1 MNVLFYLVYNAI
13 LVFIIYKIINTIFD
27 SNLIYNKNIEI
38 MSYLIYYISSSFIY
52 LTIGIPKIML
62 LTNILFIFLLQFNYK
77 TNVKDKILLS
87 SSIYFV
93 MLIVDIINSFVLN
106 TVTKNYDEIYFG
118 FKYLNLYFIIFSI
131 ILLIVVINIL
141 KLFKNIKLKLCIPN
155 RFFLILLIVPFISI
169 YLIIMLLQ
177 ILIPYKKELFI
188 TIFIIFILNIA
199 VFLTYKYIIE
209 IMIETEEKNIL
220 ERKYINYI
228 EQFEII
234 KENFENLNILK
245 HDFKKYISYI
255 NKLILDENYA
265 ELLKF
270 IKEINNVDKFKNDE
284 NIIKTN
290 NIYIDTILNLKLNEA
305 IENNINI
312 ETDINVP
319 YDINIP
325 SVDIICL
332 LGNLLDNCIEANLKL
347 NEKERYI
354 FLKIKYHN
362 KTLLISLTNKYD
374 NIILDNNGDILTSK
388 TNRNEKYGLGLKIV
402 DEVIKKYDGI
412 LEIKTDNNKFEINI
426 IINVN

>member
-38 MSYLIYYISSSFIY
+38 ISYLIYYISSSFIY

-62 LTNILFIFLLQFNYK
+62 STNILFIFLIQFNYK

-87 SSIYFV
+87 SIIYFV
-93 MLIVDIINSFVLN
+93 MFIIDIINSFVLN
-106 TVTKNYDEIYFG
+106 TVTKNYNEIYFG

-131 ILLIVVINIL
+131 ILLITVINIL

-255 NKLILDENYA
+255 NKLILDENYD

-362 KTLLISLTNKYD
+362 KTLLISLANKYD